1 MKSQSENFG
10 KLKFF
15 LKCLPNIRDDI
26 PEGDFYLH
34 RVPLYMPLHKFVYS
48 NQLYHF
54 MLDKR
59 FLH

>member
-1 MKSQSENFG
+1 MKSQSENFR

-15 LKCLPNIRDDI
+15 FKCLPNIRDDI
-26 PEGDFYLH
+26 PEEDFYLH

-54 MLDKR
+54 MLD
-59 FLH
+59 